1 MCIASNW
8 FLGIFLV
15 SSTINI
21 VFSVV
26 ESSGGEKTIVG
37 VFINGLSCFKECSVK
52 SWYCDIGIFE

>member
-1 MCIASNW
+1 MD
-8 FLGIFLV
+8 
-15 SSTINI
+15 I

-26 ESSGGEKTIVG
+26 ESSRGEKTIVG